1 MAPTRRAAYRDSFGT
16 WQVSFWTSTPSIARV
31 LVVLAVIY
39 ALAAAVPALGQPAQ
53 RFSRDDVFQLEWA
66 TEPQIS
72 ADGRHIVYVRNGMDI
87 MNDRRQRRL
96 WIVATDGTGH
106 RKLTLHEGNESSPRW
121 SPDGTRLAYVR
132 GTEAGAEIFVQWMDT
147 GQTARL
153 TQLERSP
160 SGLSRSPDG
169 SKLAF
174 SMLVPEDEP
183 SLDVKLPSAPD
194 GAAWAEKPRVI
205 TRARHEADGSGYIEP
220 GYRHLFVLPSEG
232 GTPRQVTS
240 GDYQHGET
248 PSWLPDGT
256 GLVFSA
262 NRIENWEHDHLESEV
277 HVVLLTDKKIV
288 ALTYRNGPDRRPAV
302 SPSGRHIAYL
312 GFDDRVTTFQNTDVY
327 IMNLDGSERRLLTG
341 NHDVSFESVLWNP
354 GGDDLYVSYQDAGL
368 RQVARLSLDGK
379 LSPLVDR
386 MGGTV
391 IGRPYIGGS
400 FTVSENGSVAYTHS
414 LSTRPADVAV
424 LRNGTLDERVLTGL
438 NEDLLADRALGH
450 VESITW
456 TSSPDDRLIQ
466 GWLVK
471 PPDFD
476 PDGRY
481 PFLLEIHG
489 GPISAYGPHFS
500 PEIQLYAAADYVV
513 LYANPRGS
521 TGYGEEFA
529 NLLHHDYPGGDYH
542 DLMSGVDAVLENGY
556 IDPQQLFVTGGSAGG
571 TMTAWIVGSTNRF
584 RAAVVTK
591 PVMNWYSKVLV
602 ADNWMYYHDY
612 RYPGSPWE
620 NPEAYLEESPI
631 SLAGNV
637 TTPTMVMVGA
647 DDLRTPLS
655 EAKQLYH
662 ALTFRKID
670 TALVKI
676 PGAAH
681 NIARRPSQLIAK
693 VAYTL
698 AWFDKYRDSTTS
710 D

>member
-1 MAPTRRAAYRDSFGT
+1 MRSGPSARSIRLIAA
-16 WQVSFWTSTPSIARV
+16 A
-31 LVVLAVIY
+31 LVLAQS
-39 ALAAAVPALGQPAQ
+39 LPAVTATDAQP
-53 RFSRDDVFQLEWA
+53 SRPFAPEDVFQLEWA

-72 ADGRHIVYVRNGMDI
+72 PDGRYVVYVRNGMDI

-96 WIVATDGTGH
+96 WIIATDGTGH

-121 SPDGTRLAYVR
+121 SPDGTRVVYVR
-132 GTEAGAEIFVQWMDT
+132 GTEAGAEIYVQWMDT

-160 SGLSRSPDG
+160 SGLSWSPDG
-169 SKLAF
+169 TRLAF
-174 SMLVPEDEP
+174 SMLVPKDEP
-183 SLDVKLPSAPD
+183 KLDVKMPSPPK
-194 GAAWAEKPRVI
+194 GAIWADEPRVV
-205 TRARHEADGSGYIEP
+205 TRVRHEADGSGYIEP
-220 GYRHLFVLPSEG
+220 GYRHLFVVPAEG
-232 GTPRQVTS
+232 GTPRQVTT
-240 GDYQHGET
+240 GDFQHGGT

-262 NRIENWEHDHLESEV
+262 NRIEDWEHDHVESEV
-277 HVVLLTDKKIV
+277 HVVALADQEIITLTD
-288 ALTYRNGPDRRPAV
+288 RDGPDTRPAV
-302 SPSGRHIAYL
+302 SPDGSRIAYL
-312 GFDDRVTTFQNTDVY
+312 GFDDRVTTFQNTRVY
-327 IMNLDGSERRLLTG
+327 LMNVDGSGRRLLTEAS
-341 NHDVSFESVLWNP
+341 DLSFDTVVWHP
-354 GGDDLYVSYQDAGL
+354 DGDGLYVSYESSGVRHIAHL
-368 RQVARLSLDGK
+368 TLDGS
-379 LSPLVDR
+379 LHPLIDQ

-400 FTVSENGSVAYTHS
+400 FTVSETGWITYTHS
-414 LSTRPADVAV
+414 RSTRPADVAV
-424 LRNGTLDERVLTGL
+424 TQGPKSGLRVLTSL
-438 NEDLLADRALGH
+438 NKDLLADRTLGD

-456 TSSPDDRLIQ
+456 TSSLDNRRIQ
-466 GWLVK
+466 GWVVK

-476 PDGRY
+476 PNLQY

-500 PEIQLYAAADYVV
+500 PEIQLYAAAGYVV

-529 NLLHHDYPGGDYH
+529 NLLHHDYPGGDYN
-542 DLMSGVDAVLENGY
+542 DLMSGVDAVLEASY
-556 IDPQQLFVTGGSAGG
+556 VDPEQLFVTGGSAGG
-571 TMTAWIVGSTNRF
+571 TMTAWIVGSTDRF

-602 ADNWMYYHDY
+602 ADNWPYYHDY

-620 NPEAYLEESPI
+620 NPEAYLAESPI

-637 TTPTMVMVGA
+637 STPTMVMVGA

-670 TALVKI
+670 TALVEI
-676 PGAAH
+676 PGASH

-698 AWFDKYRDSTTS
+698 AWFATYRASVEFD
-710 D
+710 